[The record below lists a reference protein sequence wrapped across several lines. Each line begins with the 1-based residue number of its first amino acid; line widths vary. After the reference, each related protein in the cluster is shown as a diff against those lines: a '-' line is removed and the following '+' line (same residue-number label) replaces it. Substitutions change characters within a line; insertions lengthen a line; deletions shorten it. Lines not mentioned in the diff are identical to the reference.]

1 MSLENILNH
10 FGLKSEIT
18 CKEPNMYFWDDKEY
32 LKYTEREYLN
42 SKTKEVDE
50 VYRMSEFI
58 LLNYKTG
65 IRFRVMYSE
74 NYFGDELDYKIIE
87 VFVILNDG
95 TYNSVIE
102 LNLDKQT
109 INTEDGV
116 VDFSSI
122 LKVN

>member
-1 MSLENILNH
+1 MKLKEILNQ

-42 SKTKEVDE
+42 STTKEVDE

-65 IRFRVMYSE
+65 IRFRVIYSE

-87 VFVILNDG
+87 VFVLLTDG
-95 TYNSVIE
+95 TYQVVLE
-102 LNLDKQT
+102 LNLVKET
-109 INTEDGV
+109 INTMYGV
-116 VDFSSI
+116 VDFNSV
-122 LKVN
+122 LKE

>member
-1 MSLENILNH
+1 MKLEKILNQ

-18 CKEPNMYFWDDKEY
+18 CKEPNMNFWNEKEY

-65 IRFRVMYSE
+65 IRFRVIYSE

-87 VFVILNDG
+87 VFVILIDG
-95 TYNSVIE
+95 TYKSVLE

-109 INTEDGV
+109 IKTEDGL
-116 VDFSSI
+116 VDFISV
-122 LKVN
+122 LKK

>member
-1 MSLENILNH
+1 MSLEKILNQ

-18 CKEPNMYFWDDKEY
+18 CKEPNMNFWDEKEY

-65 IRFRVMYSE
+65 IRFRVFYSE

-95 TYNSVIE
+95 VYKNVLE
-102 LNLDKQT
+102 LHLDEKT
-109 INTEDGV
+109 IKTEDGL
-116 VDFSSI
+116 VDFSSV
-122 LKVN
+122 LKD